1 MANHVIIFSSLI
13 TFFLSCTIKDENTK
27 NSMHKDTLS
36 HTITFKIS
44 DTIKTPNYFKSEG
57 DSIVVLPFEIT
68 ITLSAKAKDRI
79 IKSNETIIVNASLTG
94 LPKDKRLISEDGE
107 FYVAS
112 SEKEISYGQAAKF
125 DNIKF
130 SRKTYNQLL
139 SKDVYLNVFFS
150 SGRKSS
156 KDNLLDGNI
165 LSDKISN
172 VVNKRFNLTGKLIY
186 GDD

>member
-1 MANHVIIFSSLI
+1 MY
-13 TFFLSCTIKDENTK
+13 
-27 NSMHKDTLS
+27 KDTLYD
-36 HTITFKIS
+36 TIAFKTS
-44 DTIKTPNYFKSEG
+44 DTIRAPNYFKIEG
-57 DSIVVLPFEIT
+57 DSIGVLPFEIT
-68 ITLSAKAKDRI
+68 ITLSPKAKNRI

-94 LPKDKRLISEDGE
+94 LPKDKRLVSDDGE

-112 SEKEISYGQAAKF
+112 SEKEISYGQPAKF
-125 DNIKF
+125 DSIKF
-130 SRKTYNQLL
+130 SRITYNQLL
-139 SKDVYLNVFFS
+139 NKDVYLNVFFS

-186 GDD
+186 EDD